1 MWPYLRDD
9 ALVKG
14 GETLSSSSSSPTQ
27 PQVSHA
33 IIFFYL
39 PTFNPFLTLLV
50 AYKNNWIEQNEIFR
64 ENQFYTWS
72 IHAGNIVPI
81 LVLAVVAP
89 LTM

>member
-1 MWPYLRDD
+1 M
-9 ALVKG
+9 A
-14 GETLSSSSSSPTQ
+14 SSNPTSPKCLL
-27 PQVSHA
+27 PFFFKPHS
-33 IIFFYL
+33 FFYFC
-39 PTFNPFLTLLV
+39 PLV

>member
-1 MWPYLRDD
+1 MDPSFDR
-9 ALVKG
+9 
-14 GETLSSSSSSPTQ
+14 GERRRLCVLLS
-27 PQVSHA
+27 
-33 IIFFYL
+33 L
-39 PTFNPFLTLLV
+39 PTHPRFKFLLPFFSNPHSFFFFLLLV

-72 IHAGNIVPI
+72 INAGNIVPI